1 MKKAVAKFTPEMARY
16 LKMKMAEDKMEERE
30 DMMEE
35 KMSRQDH
42 MKMMDARIKKA
53 TGGK

>member
-30 DMMEE
+30 DMMEKRMKRE
-35 KMSRQDH
+35 TN
-42 MKMMDARIKKA
+42 MKMLDERIRRA